1 MTIGVGF
8 YNRDFSEYTGRHWD
22 SIEVNRY
29 SQSAIGGPLQASF
42 DVYGSEEDIWKF
54 IEMLRCPVN
63 LIDQERAQIV
73 WWGYISKVDI
83 YSTSGIKY
91 GVSLDKMSN
100 KLAVAY
106 TYNFERET
114 TGWATDTDS
123 ATEYGTKE
131 IMLSTN
137 DKTAGQALQYRN
149 VELDVRKYPSRLPIQ
164 FASRRDTAMARIE
177 CLGWLSTIAWKYYA
191 NDGGKVVYENSGGS
205 TKHGFGAGTFAEK
218 AAQSFIINSTD
229 AWDISYISVRLCYA
243 GNNYEVTPAPTD
255 AVQLTLRADAAGSG
269 RNPYEPGA
277 LLKTANLIDASEI
290 TEYYDWYDFTLSTP
304 YTITPGTRYWFQ
316 VERTGALDSENH
328 YALGGTEEDTY
339 EDGFAKVW
347 MGNLE
352 TWNNPASFMINDYNF
367 RIIGQLETTVM
378 IQDIVDEA
386 EFFTGSE
393 ILETTGVYSYPY
405 RSGDSLALHE
415 LEELLKCGTASG
427 NRLMVRVTPN
437 RVLQVYEEPASG
449 SADFFIDRNGLV
461 TDQYNNDIHLASCPV
476 AYWIQLKDIVPVSVD
491 VSRLSNADRLFVEQS
506 EYDAKTGVYKIK
518 QARDSDI
525 ITDALAELK
534 SPGINRRWQYEQG

>member
-1 MTIGVGF
+1 MTIGVEF
-8 YNRDFSEYTGRHWD
+8 YNRDFSEYIGRHWE
-22 SIEVNRY
+22 SIVVNKY
-29 SQSAIGGPLQASF
+29 SQSAIGGPLKASF

-54 IEMLRCPVN
+54 IEMIRCPVN
-63 LIDQERAQIV
+63 LVDQARSETV
-73 WWGYISKVDI
+73 WWGFISKVDV
-83 YSTSGIKY
+83 YSTTGIKY

-123 ATEYGTKE
+123 STEYGTKE
-131 IMLSTN
+131 ILLSTN
-137 DKTAGQALQYRN
+137 DKTAEQAIQFRN

-164 FASRRDTAMARIE
+164 FASRRDTAMARVE
-177 CLGWLSTIAWKYYA
+177 CLGWLATVAWKYYA
-191 NDGGKVVYENSGGS
+191 NDGGKVAYEMSGNS
-205 TKHGFGAGTFAEK
+205 TRYGFGGGTFAEK
-218 AAQSFIINSTD
+218 AAQGFVVNSAK
-229 AWDISYISVRLCYA
+229 AWDITSISVRLCYA
-243 GNNYEVTPAPTD
+243 SNNWEVTPAPD
-255 AVQLTLRADAAGSG
+255 DEVQLTLRANTVGTG
-269 RNPYEPGA
+269 YQPNGPGT
-277 LLKTANLIDASEI
+277 LLKTSALLDAADI
-290 TEYYDWYDFTLSTP
+290 TEYYDWYEFELSSP
-304 YTITPGTRYWFQ
+304 YTITPGTTYWIQ

-328 YALGGTEEDTY
+328 YAMGGTLEDGY
-339 EDGFAKVW
+339 EDGYAKVLMFGDDW
-347 MGNLE
+347 TSPSTSMV
-352 TWNNPASFMINDYNF
+352 NDYNF
-367 RIIGQLETTVM
+367 RVIGQLETTVM
-378 IQDIVDEA
+378 IQDIIDEA
-386 EFFTGSE
+386 EFFTDSE

-415 LEELLKCGTASG
+415 LEELLKCGTAGG

-476 AYWIQLKDIVPVSVD
+476 AYWVQLKDIVPVSVD
-491 VSRLSNADRLFVEQS
+491 VSKLSNADRLFVEQS
-506 EYDAKTGVYKIK
+506 EYDAQKGIYKIK

-525 ITDALAELK
+525 ITDALSELK